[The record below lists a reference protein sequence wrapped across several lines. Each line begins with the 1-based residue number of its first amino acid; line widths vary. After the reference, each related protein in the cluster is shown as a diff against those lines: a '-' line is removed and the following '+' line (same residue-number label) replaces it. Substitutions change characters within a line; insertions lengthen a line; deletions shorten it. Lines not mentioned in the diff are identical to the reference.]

1 MRTYPVRLLQIET
14 DSARV
19 AAESARAG
27 CEGSVG
33 VGTANWWDHTGFY
46 PRGTKPAER
55 LAYYASRLGLVE
67 VNASFYRRIDPSVYA
82 RWAEETPGGFKFLVK
97 AHRAVAN
104 RPRDPGLAA
113 EYIKNQYEGVQPL
126 REAGKFG
133 GFLVQL
139 GANVRPRPET
149 YEHLALLRDGL
160 GDDPVA
166 IEFRHSAW
174 LDGVTR
180 VETLERLRALGLAAV
195 IADEPRAAAAGLPEP
210 VGELTAPSLA
220 YFRFMGRDSAGKVS
234 ARERRALRAEHVYTD
249 VEIGQLA
256 DLVTARHGPG
266 TASYAVFYN
275 KKGPNRVEAAM
286 RLSGE
291 LERRGYA
298 AG

>member
-1 MRTYPVRLLQIET
+1 MSAGGIGQIH
-14 DSARV
+14 
-19 AAESARAG
+19 
-27 CEGSVG
+27 
-33 VGTANWWDHTGFY
+33 VGTANWSDHTGFY
-46 PRGTKPAER
+46 PRGTKPADR
-55 LAYYASRLGLVE
+55 LRYYASRLGAVE

-104 RPRDPGLAA
+104 RPRKPGLAT
-113 EYIKNQYEGVQPL
+113 EYIKNQYDGVQPL

-133 GFLVQL
+133 GFLVQF
-139 GANVRPRPET
+139 GANVRPRPEVCD
-149 YEHLALLRDGL
+149 YLSRLRDGL

-174 LDGVTR
+174 LDGVAR
-180 VETLERLRALGLAAV
+180 VDTLERLRALGLAAV
-195 IADEPRAAAAGLPEP
+195 IPDEPRAAAAGLPEP
-210 VGELTAPSLA
+210 VQDLTAPALA
-220 YFRFMGRDSAGKVS
+220 YYRFMGRDGAGEVS

-249 VEIGQLA
+249 AEIGQLA
-256 DLVTARHGPG
+256 DLVTSRHGPG
-266 TASYAVFYN
+266 TASFVVFCN